1 MNFLKAITTDG
12 KTELFNVDN
21 ILTIQPNENGLT
33 KILLAP
39 NLYWWVN
46 SESIEW
52 VNCYNDLV
60 ATIKPKAT
68 EETHKFVIMSNDF
81 EYTGGGVW
89 VLFSELYLPNEETTI
104 YATTDDSYC
113 FFYYNKENFDECEN
127 PDYEIYCDNIEDA
140 APKYRDI
147 ARVLFAHFDVNLAKV
162 GG

>member
-52 VNCYNDLV
+52 VNCYNELM

-68 EETHKFVIMSNDF
+68 EETHEYVIVSNEF
-81 EYTGGGVW
+81 EYTGGGCW
-89 VLFSELYLPNEETTI
+89 VLFSEIWLPNEEKSV
-104 YATTDDSYC
+104 YATTDDYHC
-113 FFYYNKENFDECEN
+113 FIYFDNDNFHDCTDADYGIYREC
-127 PDYEIYCDNIEDA
+127 IEEAD
-140 APKYRDI
+140 PKYRDF
-147 ARVLFAHFDVNLAKV
+147 ARELFAQFDLDLAKER
-162 GG
+162 G